1 MGKRKNEI
9 DVKLLLFAIQQSVAF
24 ENLMAKTF
32 NGSTITQICDNSLK
46 NMTVGTFTYFSKNY
60 IK

>member
-32 NGSTITQICDNSLK
+32 NGSTITQNSLK
-46 NMTVGTFTYFSKNY
+46 NVTIGSFIKTF
-60 IK
+60 